1 MRATPRL
8 RAYLRRFR
16 KAAPSPAAKLPLP
29 DNPYRRFFTP
39 QRTLEELTR
48 PGAAPAAPRTPPK
61 D

>member
-16 KAAPSPAAKLPLP
+16 KAALPPSPRHPLP

-39 QRTLEELTR
+39 QRTLEELFR
-48 PGAAPAAPRTPPK
+48 PRTPPTPPK
-61 D
+61 E

>member
-16 KAAPSPAAKLPLP
+16 KAAPPPAARQPLP

-39 QRTLEELTR
+39 RRTLEELTR
-48 PGAAPAAPRTPPK
+48 PAPGRQPPPRQG
-61 D
+61 